1 MISAIEVAVRAI
13 LAASIGKF
21 RSNSIQPFRD
31 TNFSPLFPPPVWLL
45 FGFALF
51 IACCSRDNGNNSTSD
66 TTPPADVENF
76 MASGGDTQMTLSW
89 TNKGDSD
96 FAGVMIRRATA
107 TAPAT
112 PADGTAVFD
121 GYDTTMTDIGLT
133 NFTEYFYT
141 AFAYD
146 TVDNFAEGVSASDV
160 PQPPGSLDI
169 TFGGDVNPADGTP
182 DGFIT
187 HTSAAGGPGEDWGKS
202 VVLDSMGRI
211 LVAGVSTN
219 ATDQDMA
226 LWRFNSDGV
235 LDTTF
240 NSPNGFVIHH
250 NAGGWGGSD
259 VGTDVAVDSK
269 GRIVVTGYSQS
280 VTSED
285 MVLWRYNSDG
295 TLDTTFGGDVN
306 PADGTPDGFVVHDGA
321 AGGTSAD
328 DQGYDVVIDGSDKIL
343 VAGYSTSATL
353 GGEVTVW
360 RYTSVGVLD
369 GTFGGDTNP
378 ADGTPDGFVTHGID
392 GGSGNHD
399 GGWAMALDGSGRIIV
414 AGYGSAATASPDMA
428 LWRFT
433 AAGVLDTSFN
443 SPNGYL
449 VHNDAAGGNLDE
461 RGVATVVDSM
471 GRILV
476 AGVSMGG
483 GGNRDM
489 VLWRYT
495 SAGVLDTT
503 FGGDVNPADGTP
515 DGFVVHDG
523 AANGTGDDWG
533 HGIALDSQERIVVA
547 GRSTG
552 VTFYDMAL
560 WRFK

>member
-1 MISAIEVAVRAI
+1 
-13 LAASIGKF
+13 
-21 RSNSIQPFRD
+21 
-31 TNFSPLFPPPVWLL
+31 
-45 FGFALF
+45 
-51 IACCSRDNGNNSTSD
+51 
-66 TTPPADVENF
+66 
-76 MASGGDTQMTLSW
+76 MTLSW

-295 TLDTTFGGDVN
+295 TLDSTFGGDVNPADGTPDGFVVHDGAAGFSGIDRGYAVVVDSMDRIVVAGYSSFAGTDMALWRYTSDGVLDTTFGGDVN